1 MVTSKS
7 VEKNNEEWYNKTV
20 QIFER
25 SYRTDASFVIS
36 HIKSAQKKFTC
47 QGYLI
52 TAAKGKPLK
61 VFSGES
67 EAVEKQLQN
76 SKMPYSQLI
85 TVQNNRSLQNA
96 YIAYTKDKQKLTEA
110 LNNSGFTAIEDVD
123 SFMSD
128 YDKVMI
134 RVAENISQ
142 RHLFDSIGLWYG
154 GDNIVTIPCERSPPD
169 LVCLTKKSPPLTST
183 L

>member
-1 MVTSKS
+1 MISKS
-7 VEKNNEEWYNKTV
+7 VKKSNEEWYSKTV

-36 HIKSAQKKFTC
+36 HIKSAQLKFTC

-52 TAAKGKPLK
+52 TAAKGKPLQT
-61 VFSGES
+61 FLGECQTI
-67 EAVEKQLQN
+67 EQYLQN
-76 SKMPYSQLI
+76 SKIPYSQLI
-85 TVQNNRSLQNA
+85 TVQNNRSLQTT

-110 LNNSGFTAIEDVD
+110 LNNSGFTIIEVVD
-123 SFMSD
+123 SFMSA

-142 RHLFDSIGLWYG
+142 RHLFDSIGLW
-154 GDNIVTIPCERSPPD
+154 
-169 LVCLTKKSPPLTST
+169 
-183 L
+183 

>member
-1 MVTSKS
+1 MTLTKS
-7 VEKNNEEWYNKTV
+7 SSSSPNSLVSSVN
-20 QIFER
+20 
-25 SYRTDASFVIS
+25 IS
-36 HIKSAQKKFTC
+36 SLFSA
-47 QGYLI
+47 GLRYI

-76 SKMPYSQLI
+76 SKIPYSQLI
-85 TVQNNRSLQNA
+85 TVQNNRSLQTA

-128 YDKVMI
+128 YDKTMI

-142 RHLFDSIGLWYG
+142 RHLFDSIGLW
-154 GDNIVTIPCERSPPD
+154 
-169 LVCLTKKSPPLTST
+169 
-183 L
+183 

>member
-52 TAAKGKPLK
+52 TPQKGSPSKL
-61 VFSGES
+61 FSGES
-67 EAVEKQLQN
+67 EAVKKRLQN
-76 SKMPYSQLI
+76 GSTI
-85 TVQNNRSLQNA
+85 
-96 YIAYTKDKQKLTEA
+96 
-110 LNNSGFTAIEDVD
+110 FTAYH
-123 SFMSD
+123 SA
-128 YDKVMI
+128 K
-134 RVAENISQ
+134 
-142 RHLFDSIGLWYG
+142 
-154 GDNIVTIPCERSPPD
+154 
-169 LVCLTKKSPPLTST
+169 
-183 L
+183 

>member
-1 MVTSKS
+1 MIISKS
-7 VEKNNEEWYNKTV
+7 VKKSNEEWYSKTV

-36 HIKSAQKKFTC
+36 HIKSAQLKFTC

-61 VFSGES
+61 TFSGECQTI
-67 EAVEKQLQN
+67 EQYLQN
-76 SKMPYSQLI
+76 SKIPYSQLI
-85 TVQNNRSLQNA
+85 TFQNNRSLQTA

-110 LNNSGFTAIEDVD
+110 LNNSGFTIIEVVD
-123 SFMSD
+123 SFMSA

-134 RVAENISQ
+134 RVAGNISQ
-142 RHLFDSIGLWYG
+142 RHLFDSIGLW
-154 GDNIVTIPCERSPPD
+154 
-169 LVCLTKKSPPLTST
+169 
-183 L
+183 

>member
-36 HIKSAQKKFTC
+36 HIKSAQKTFTC

-52 TAAKGKPLK
+52 TASKGKPLK

-67 EAVEKQLQN
+67 
-76 SKMPYSQLI
+76 
-85 TVQNNRSLQNA
+85 
-96 YIAYTKDKQKLTEA
+96 
-110 LNNSGFTAIEDVD
+110 
-123 SFMSD
+123 
-128 YDKVMI
+128 
-134 RVAENISQ
+134 
-142 RHLFDSIGLWYG
+142 
-154 GDNIVTIPCERSPPD
+154 
-169 LVCLTKKSPPLTST
+169 
-183 L
+183 

>member
-25 SYRTDASFVIS
+25 SYRTDTSFVIS

-52 TAAKGKPLK
+52 T
-61 VFSGES
+61 
-67 EAVEKQLQN
+67 
-76 SKMPYSQLI
+76 
-85 TVQNNRSLQNA
+85 VQNNRSLQTA

-110 LNNSGFTAIEDVD
+110 LNNSGFTIIEVVD

-142 RHLFDSIGLWYG
+142 RHLFDSIGLW
-154 GDNIVTIPCERSPPD
+154 
-169 LVCLTKKSPPLTST
+169 
-183 L
+183 

>member
-76 SKMPYSQLI
+76 SKIPYSQLI
-85 TVQNNRSLQNA
+85 TVQNNRSLQTA

-110 LNNSGFTAIEDVD
+110 LNNSGFIVIEDVD
-123 SFMSD
+123 SFMSSSIFD
-128 YDKVMI
+128 
-134 RVAENISQ
+134 ISNKLLLNLY
-142 RHLFDSIGLWYG
+142 RHFFISTTIFGTFNSNSQLLFIF
-154 GDNIVTIPCERSPPD
+154 
-169 LVCLTKKSPPLTST
+169 
-183 L
+183 

>member
-67 EAVEKQLQN
+67 EAIEKQLQN
-76 SKMPYSQLI
+76 SKIPYFLLPFQTYPGEDFPALYGKS
-85 TVQNNRSLQNA
+85 SL
-96 YIAYTKDKQKLTEA
+96 
-110 LNNSGFTAIEDVD
+110 
-123 SFMSD
+123 
-128 YDKVMI
+128 
-134 RVAENISQ
+134 
-142 RHLFDSIGLWYG
+142 HGLPYH
-154 GDNIVTIPCERSPPD
+154 PCHGS
-169 LVCLTKKSPPLTST
+169 
-183 L
+183 

>member
-52 TAAKGKPLK
+52 TVTKGKLLK

-67 EAVEKQLQN
+67 EAIEKQLQN
-76 SKMPYSQLI
+76 SKIPYSQLI
-85 TVQNNRSLQNA
+85 TVQNNRSLQTA
-96 YIAYTKDKQKLTEA
+96 YIASKT
-110 LNNSGFTAIEDVD
+110 
-123 SFMSD
+123 
-128 YDKVMI
+128 
-134 RVAENISQ
+134 
-142 RHLFDSIGLWYG
+142 H
-154 GDNIVTIPCERSPPD
+154 RSPEQQR
-169 LVCLTKKSPPLTST
+169 LHRHRRCGQLYVRL
-183 L
+183 

>member
-25 SYRTDASFVIS
+25 SYRTDASFVI
-36 HIKSAQKKFTC
+36 AQKKFTC

-52 TAAKGKPLK
+52 TAAKGKPFK

-67 EAVEKQLQN
+67 EAIEKQLQN

-85 TVQNNRSLQNA
+85 TVQNNRSLQTA

-110 LNNSGFTAIEDVD
+110 LNNSGFTAIEDLD

-142 RHLFDSIGLWYG
+142 RHLFDSIGLW
-154 GDNIVTIPCERSPPD
+154 
-169 LVCLTKKSPPLTST
+169 
-183 L
+183 

>member
-1 MVTSKS
+1 MISKS
-7 VEKNNEEWYNKTV
+7 VKKSNEEWYSKTV

-36 HIKSAQKKFTC
+36 HIKSAQLKFTC

-52 TAAKGKPLK
+52 TAAKGKPLQT
-61 VFSGES
+61 FSGECQTI
-67 EAVEKQLQN
+67 EQHLQN
-76 SKMPYSQLI
+76 SKIPYSQLI
-85 TVQNNRSLQNA
+85 TVQNNRSLQTT

-123 SFMSD
+123 SFMST

-134 RVAENISQ
+134 RVAGNISQ
-142 RHLFDSIGLWYG
+142 RHLFDSIGLW
-154 GDNIVTIPCERSPPD
+154 
-169 LVCLTKKSPPLTST
+169 
-183 L
+183 

>member
-1 MVTSKS
+1 MMISKS
-7 VEKNNEEWYNKTV
+7 VKKSNEEWYSKTV

-36 HIKSAQKKFTC
+36 HIKSAQLKFTC

-52 TAAKGKPLK
+52 TAAKGKPLQT
-61 VFSGES
+61 FSGECQTI
-67 EAVEKQLQN
+67 EQHLQN
-76 SKMPYSQLI
+76 SKIPYSQLI
-85 TVQNNRSLQNA
+85 TVQNNRSLQTT

-123 SFMSD
+123 SFMST

-134 RVAENISQ
+134 RVAGNISQ
-142 RHLFDSIGLWYG
+142 RHLFDSIGLW
-154 GDNIVTIPCERSPPD
+154 
-169 LVCLTKKSPPLTST
+169 
-183 L
+183 